1 MDTLAGWIFYFLS
14 RSVNLMKKFIRSLAI
29 VFVLALSV
37 LAAESFTLPK
47 DHAEMMKEDY
57 YKKPFERFAALMEK
71 AKEKLDSQDYAALE
85 REYEEAVKVAER
97 ESVPRPG
104 LDFSKEEQFSLQL
117 DAWEAT
123 WRMQSDRIDQIIK
136 NDQLKRNAEGAQGF
150 YRNASSGGWMT
161 VEEGEEKNVY
171 VIMIS
176 ATEEG
181 GEPDMESTG
190 VVTGS
195 GKLEGKKMSIDY
207 YDPDSKITV
216 TFDGETAKVE
226 TSKAFKESV
235 LSPWEYVMDGEYVR
249 EKK

>member
-1 MDTLAGWIFYFLS
+1 
-14 RSVNLMKKFIRSLAI
+14 MKKFIRYLAV
-29 VFVLALSV
+29 VFVLTLCVS
-37 LAAESFTLPK
+37 AAESFTLPK
-47 DHAEMMKEDY
+47 DHAELMKEDY
-57 YKKPFERFAALMEK
+57 YKEPFERFAALMEE
-71 AKEKLDSQDYAALE
+71 AKEKLDGGDYATLE
-85 REYEEAVKVAER
+85 REYEEAAKVAER
-97 ESVPRPG
+97 ESVPDPN
-104 LDFSKEEQFSLQL
+104 LDFSKEEQFALRL
-117 DAWEAT
+117 DAWEVT
-123 WRMQSDRIDQIIK
+123 WRVQSDRIEQVIK
-136 NDQLKRNAEGAQGF
+136 NDRLKRNAEGVRGY

-171 VIMIS
+171 VITIS

-190 VVTGS
+190 VVTGN

-207 YDPDSKITV
+207 NDPNSKITV